1 MAKHSIEDVIP
12 GMVAGR
18 DIVGQD
24 GALLVP
30 RGTTL
35 SEEHLR
41 RMRAYGVRVADVAAD
56 DGDDTTPETDAAA
69 DRLAVA
75 QRRCRHLLTPRFQT
89 LDLESPFGRAV
100 FDLAVSRAATRAVAQ
115 GLDLDAVADGPALA
129 GLPPEQQLF
138 AEGAVDPA
146 SLVSGDVE
154 LATLP
159 EVYVRL
165 LAVLEDGEKTSDAD
179 LAGIVG
185 RDPSLTAKLLK
196 LVNSPLF
203 GSRTPVDSIGRAVA
217 MAGQKELTT
226 LVTGLAALSAFSDIA
241 PGLYDMR
248 MFWRHAAACAVYAS
262 LLAQTVPG
270 VAADRVFVGGLLHDL
285 GQLVILRKLPAA
297 AGRALLLSRVE
308 GLPAS
313 EAEIAVLGF
322 DHAAVG
328 RALMTNWNFPPALTA
343 MVADHHAPDGL
354 PQSRE
359 TAIVHIADILAQA
372 WVWPAFPGPPTPGAS
387 EAAWRSLGLAET
399 VLAEVAAA
407 GDARIAEIESLFFG
421 ASPQPTQ
428 RRSRS

>member
-24 GALLVP
+24 GALLAP

-56 DGDDTTPETDAAA
+56 GDETSPETDAAA

-75 QRRCRHLLTPRFQT
+75 QRRCRDLLKPRFQA
-89 LDLESPFGRAV
+89 LDRESPF
-100 FDLAVSRAATRAVAQ
+100 
-115 GLDLDAVADGPALA
+115 
-129 GLPPEQQLF
+129 
-138 AEGAVDPA
+138 
-146 SLVSGDVE
+146 
-154 LATLP
+154 
-159 EVYVRL
+159 
-165 LAVLEDGEKTSDAD
+165 
-179 LAGIVG
+179 
-185 RDPSLTAKLLK
+185 
-196 LVNSPLF
+196 
-203 GSRTPVDSIGRAVA
+203 
-217 MAGQKELTT
+217 
-226 LVTGLAALSAFSDIA
+226 
-241 PGLYDMR
+241 
-248 MFWRHAAACAVYAS
+248 
-262 LLAQTVPG
+262 
-270 VAADRVFVGGLLHDL
+270 
-285 GQLVILRKLPAA
+285 
-297 AGRALLLSRVE
+297 
-308 GLPAS
+308 
-313 EAEIAVLGF
+313 
-322 DHAAVG
+322 G

-343 MVADHHAPDGL
+343 MVADHHAPDGQ

-399 VLAEVAAA
+399 VLTDVAAA

-421 ASPQPTQ
+421 ASPKPTQ